1 MLLAVSSCR
10 CGESIV
16 FLFIIHYSLFIT
28 HLHNDF
34 SRLWSM
40 NGYLFLESLYLLHGH
55 RIHIHGHI
63 GFEPSH

>member
-16 FLFIIHYSLFIT
+16 FLFITHYSLFIT

-40 NGYLFLESLYLLHGH
+40 NGYNIRKQDIIELRSRETLSVLYTESA
-55 RIHIHGHI
+55 
-63 GFEPSH
+63 

>member
-10 CGESIV
+10 RGESIV
-16 FLFIIHYSLFIT
+16 FLFITHYSLFIT

-40 NGYLFLESLYLLHGH
+40 NGYQLWYDTAALPG
-55 RIHIHGHI
+55 R
-63 GFEPSH
+63 PSFCSVI